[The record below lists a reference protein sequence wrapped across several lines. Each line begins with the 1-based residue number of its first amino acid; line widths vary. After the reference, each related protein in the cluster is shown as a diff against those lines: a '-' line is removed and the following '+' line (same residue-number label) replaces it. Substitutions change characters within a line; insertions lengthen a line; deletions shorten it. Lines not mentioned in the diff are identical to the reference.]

1 MYELINCTTEDKQM
15 LLSVSKLISDI
26 HKGHSDIQ
34 IKDFILNDI
43 EYPTP
48 YGKFMQV
55 KMELVSRYSRLVDA
69 HFDIK
74 ETEIKAKMKERDLLN
89 STDDLERQLLEVQL
103 ERLQVEL
110 HGKKSAFE
118 GLLDETRRFFSIY
131 ASMSEFHNLTPDEAH
146 QLEADYWCKKALNM
160 PTEFEQRYG
169 KDYMERAI
177 GKERYEEF
185 RSIRARA
192 FGLLPRELLT
202 VRLLEGG
209 GVS

>member
-146 QLEADYWCKKALNM
+146 Q
-160 PTEFEQRYG
+160 
-169 KDYMERAI
+169 
-177 GKERYEEF
+177 
-185 RSIRARA
+185 
-192 FGLLPRELLT
+192 
-202 VRLLEGG
+202 
-209 GVS
+209 

>member
-1 MYELINCTTEDKQM
+1 MCIRD
-15 LLSVSKLISDI
+15 S
-26 HKGHSDIQ
+26 
-34 IKDFILNDI
+34 FILNDI

-89 STDDLERQLLEVQL
+89 ATDDLERQLLEVQL

-131 ASMSEFHNLTPDEAH
+131 ASMPEFHNLTPDEAH

-169 KDYMERAI
+169 KDYMERVI